1 VSDARAGRVEFGF
14 VLLHGAMLGRWVWER
29 VVPELAGP
37 ALTVDFPG
45 RGARPADVRALSL
58 GDVIDSVVTDVDSWP
73 TGRVVLVVHS
83 LSGIVA
89 PALISRLPGRV
100 AHVVFVSAAVP
111 TPGVSYLDALPFLQ
125 RLSLRFAV
133 STQRKGVLSPAWA
146 TRRVLC
152 NDLDEPATSLVVDN
166 ITREA
171 PRMYT
176 DPVPGE
182 VPAAT
187 PTVYVKLTSDRGF
200 SPAMQDR
207 MIARLHEPRVEEID
221 AGHLA
226 MLGHPGRLAA
236 MCNAAL
242 ERVRS

>member
-1 VSDARAGRVEFGF
+1 MSEAYAGRAELGF
-14 VLLHGAMLGRWVWER
+14 VLLHGAMLGRWIWER

-37 ALTVDFPG
+37 ALTIDFPG
-45 RGARPADVRALSL
+45 RGARPADVTTLSL
-58 GDVIDSVVTDVDSWP
+58 GDVIDSVVADVDSWP
-73 TGRVVLVVHS
+73 TDRIVLVVHS

-125 RLSLRFAV
+125 RLSLRFVV

-152 NDLDEPATSLVVDN
+152 NDLDEPATSLVIDN

-182 VPAAT
+182 VSAQM
-187 PTVYVKLTSDRGF
+187 PTVYVKLMSDRAF

-207 MIARLHEPRVEEID
+207 MIARLREPRVEEIE

-226 MLGHPGRLAA
+226 MFGHPDVLAA